1 MHPLTTYHVQL
12 QLQQGD
18 HQRQCHSASLMLM
31 QSTTILEYASICD
44 LPALQDVHIAHLV
57 NPPALFRCGLSV
69 NLLLHIWIIQAHS
82 NCVCRPACLQI
93 SRAADCTNNKVIP
106 IYHFHVA
113 LQLGHVQCHGL
124 KSAPDYAVPTQS
136 TKSPD
141 GAPFAKRAFG
151 SLLSMSLSQAALML
165 DESHS
170 TSVFLSSGSFDGFT
184 AREDVC
190 IPDLF
195 ASQ

>member
-1 MHPLTTYHVQL
+1 MHPLTTYHVQQ

-93 SRAADCTNNKVIP
+93 SRAADCTKNKVITDISLP
-106 IYHFHVA
+106 RCLAIGSCAVSRSEERTRLCCTHTIY
-113 LQLGHVQCHGL
+113 
-124 KSAPDYAVPTQS
+124 KIT
-136 TKSPD
+136 
-141 GAPFAKRAFG
+141 
-151 SLLSMSLSQAALML
+151 
-165 DESHS
+165 
-170 TSVFLSSGSFDGFT
+170 
-184 AREDVC
+184 
-190 IPDLF
+190 
-195 ASQ
+195 